1 MASEGDATV
10 VDGLP
15 VEEKQTHVVH
25 MVAGP
30 GAGKTTAAYEVC
42 CALKKLG
49 YSVEYAPE
57 RAKELVADGQGALLA
72 EGSLAVQRE
81 LCAEQQHRIDRWVG
95 KVDFV
100 VTDSAPILGLQYLK
114 EEGPEAEAFARE
126 VKAAFDAT
134 DNFVLFVERGGYYEQ
149 VGRVQTREEAL
160 AVDEAVK
167 RFLERNG
174 VYYGTYGHDRIET
187 AVRNMQ
193 TTLSRISGMAPDD
206 LRARGAVQEECA
218 RAIARKFAVLER
230 TADPSMRGRLAMN
243 GKAETARM
251 EAAFASGAPASEVR
265 RSVYARLGEP
275 MPRTVPESASR
286 RGPAAPS
293 PASKDGVVD
302 GGARKGPQAGGAE
315 SALSRGEAKA
325 GKAEGA
331 EGRNAGRARSG
342 EGSRAGARPPSPE
355 GAARPAAKARSAP
368 RPERQPSAG
377 SPAEER
383 AALKEGPRTMGS
395 RAQRRGKAR

>member
-1 MASEGDATV
+1 MASDGKAKV

-15 VEEKQTHVVH
+15 VDEKRTLVVH

-57 RAKELVADGQGALLA
+57 RAKELIADGQGALLA
-72 EGSLAVQRE
+72 EGSLATQRE
-81 LCAEQQHRIDRWVG
+81 LCAEQQRRIDRWVG

-114 EEGPEAEAFARE
+114 EKGPEAEEFARE

-134 DNFVLFVERGGYYEQ
+134 DNFVLFVERGGYYVQE
-149 VGRVQTREEAL
+149 GRVQTREEAL
-160 AVDEAVK
+160 AVDAAVK
-167 RFLERNG
+167 GFLERHG

-193 TTLSRISGMAPDD
+193 TTLSRITGAAPDD

-218 RAIARKFAVLER
+218 RAIARKFTSLER
-230 TADPSMRGRLAMN
+230 TADSSMRGRLAMN

-275 MPRTVPESASR
+275 LPRTVPEAAVR
-286 RGPAAPS
+286 RGPAAQS
-293 PASKDGVVD
+293 PASKGAVAD
-302 GGARKGPQAGGAE
+302 GGARKGPQAGGAG
-315 SALSRGEAKA
+315 SARSEGAA
-325 GKAEGA
+325 GDGKAEEA
-331 EGRNAGRARSG
+331 EGRGVGARSG
-342 EGSRAGARPPSPE
+342 EGAKAGTRPPSPE
-355 GAARPAAKARSAP
+355 GVGRPAAKAWPAP
-368 RPERQPSAG
+368 KPARAPSAG

-383 AALKEGPRTMGS
+383 AALKEGPRTVG
-395 RAQRRGKAR
+395 AQASRRGKSR